1 MSAPPFSISLRV
13 DNSTD
18 YTVKKIISGKEE
30 LSALFC
36 YEVLIQLAQADHS
49 STARGMLGKQAR
61 LSITAKLGTATT
73 NTTIH
78 TVLGTIFSVEAT
90 TAYDEQTSTANPHS
104 YLLCIRPSFAKA
116 CYSRNRRVYQAAEG
130 ADFLAEMATRWGI
143 SILPTNDA
151 IESMPTFAQLVQN
164 DESDY
169 NFFTRV
175 LASWGLG
182 YVCTVSE
189 DLTQEVLV
197 VYNAVTGDGMEFPS
211 SDSDSAIKTH
221 VDYLGKDKEAAVCL
235 AAAAEKSRHWRLNYG
250 IFNQNTVEQQ
260 YNSKQP
266 ENRIDYSLH
275 REPWISTQAKTEQS
289 AATIHQQMHNNRE
302 HARGM
307 VMINSQSE
315 STAHSDCTRPG
326 CKVRWGADAD
336 YGTGAPAY
344 LVTRREISATASEWK
359 ATIEGRATGAD
370 TTGACYGLLP
380 RPVRLNDSPDL
391 CSEELI
397 TGEAWPE
404 PRPRYFLAKVVNTDY
419 YKGEEGRNIV
429 RVCEVPDEVTVTQ
442 ESGGTTKTETAH
454 SNTMWVEM
462 CSPYADANS
471 GLLARPRVGNVLLC
485 IDRGDLS
492 IPMAVSA
499 VFRDSNDMPLAKLKQ
514 MDRQTRADTPALTD
528 PGAVTLRNRL
538 HVPERTYTK
547 GIKGDK
553 TTAETAA
560 AVDKSISNDHTLA
573 PTRPMSVKDL
583 AESPLP
589 FSQIQLVS
597 HDNGV
602 KPIPQGEDITS
613 AYMNS
618 SIGETIAGIVA
629 EADMSLGYAVTTA
642 AKTEQGIRNKAITR
656 PHFEGISMYSGK
668 DMLIQSSDHQLINA
682 GGEIVLTAAQAITLR
697 VGKSSIKITEGGIT
711 ISSTMGK
718 AERAGAYPA
727 YHPADKAE
735 NVKLIDMLGGKITV
749 DGSGVQNNGPYV
761 SNLALNQFKASTR
774 FGSMFKL
781 TDWSAKLNAPCVTVI
796 GGAALVDMVTS
807 TITTSLVLGKDGQTH
822 DLGTAGAYNGPLVDG
837 WKAGG
842 SAFRSFTGSI
852 TMAFG
857 QWSGYTMSIGSK
869 LAAQIMSVIK
879 DGVKGIDLG
888 PFDIRGSYLNL
899 DNTKTELYSKN
910 IDLYAKSIEEHAAP
924 IAQYK
929 AAFSRGAVAV
939 IANSIVT
946 WGLTLTDIGVTG
958 TTSAPSPVADSFTME
973 EAQYTDNTSNVMGID
988 TSGGAYFLGASLGV
1002 ITGLVALGVN
1012 LPLSIWINKKEK
1024 NSFTGV
1030 SSYSLKDTAISLLAT
1045 DIALTAAEEKLTRNE
1060 TAIAETRA
1068 TVAAHGNTLTTH
1080 QRLINRNT
1088 QAINNRLTVISNTEK
1103 GISSRESKVDENG
1116 MGVIKQ
1122 NKNVVTT
1129 LV

>member
-78 TVLGTIFSVEAT
+78 TALGTIFSVEAT

-197 VYNAVTGDGMEFPS
+197 VYNAVSGDGMEFPS

-289 AATIHQQMHNNRE
+289 AATIHQQKHNNRE

-307 VMINSQSE
+307 VMMNSQSE

-359 ATIEGRATGAD
+359 ATIEGRATGAG

-404 PRPRYFLAKVVNTDY
+404 PRPRYFLAKVVNTEY

-429 RVCEVPDEVTVTQ
+429 RVCEVPDEVTGTQ
-442 ESGGTTKTETAH
+442 ESGGTAKTETAH

-514 MDRQTRADTPALTD
+514 MDRQTRADTTTALTD
-528 PGAVTLRNRL
+528 LGAVTLRNRL

-547 GIKGDK
+547 GIRGDK

-796 GGAALVDMVTS
+796 GGAALVDTVTS
-807 TITTSLVLGKDGQTH
+807 TITTSLVLGKDGQTYK
-822 DLGTAGAYNGPLVDG
+822 LGTAGAYNGPLVDG

-869 LAAQIMSVIK
+869 LAAQIMTLMKKSF
-879 DGVKGIDLG
+879 DLG

-910 IDLYAKSIEEHAAP
+910 IDLYANSIEEHAAP

-1002 ITGLVALGVN
+1002 ITGLVAFAVN
-1012 LPLSIWINKKEK
+1012 LPLSIWISKKK
-1024 NSFTGV
+1024 VNSFTGV

-1080 QRLINRNT
+1080 RQLINRNT

-1103 GISSRESKVDENG
+1103 GISSRESNVDENG

>member
-1 MSAPPFSISLRV
+1 M
-13 DNSTD
+13 
-18 YTVKKIISGKEE
+18 
-30 LSALFC
+30 FC

-78 TVLGTIFSVEAT
+78 TALGTIFSVEAT

-429 RVCEVPDEVTVTQ
+429 RVCEVPDEVTGTQ
-442 ESGGTTKTETAH
+442 ESGETAKTETAH

-796 GGAALVDMVTS
+796 GGAALVDTVTS
-807 TITTSLVLGKDGQTH
+807 TITTSLVLGKDDQTYK
-822 DLGTAGAYNGPLVDG
+822 LGTAGAYNGPLVDG

-1012 LPLSIWINKKEK
+1012 LPLSIWINKKK
-1024 NSFTGV
+1024 ANSFTGV

>member
-78 TVLGTIFSVEAT
+78 TALGTIFSVEAT

-130 ADFLAEMATRWGI
+130 EDFLAEMATRWGI

-151 IESMPTFAQLVQN
+151 IDSMPTFAQLVQN

-197 VYNAVTGDGMEFPS
+197 VYNAVSGDGMQFPS
-211 SDSDSAIKTH
+211 SDSASAIKTH
-221 VDYLGKDKEAAVCL
+221 VDYLGKDNDAAVCL

-275 REPWISTQAKTEQS
+275 REPWISTQATTEQS

-307 VMINSQSE
+307 VMMNSQSE

-359 ATIEGRATGAD
+359 ATIEGRATGAG

-419 YKGEEGRNIV
+419 YTGEEGRNIV
-429 RVCEVPDEVTVTQ
+429 RVCEVPDEVTGTQ
-442 ESGGTTKTETAH
+442 ESGETAKTETAH

-499 VFRDSNDMPLAKLKQ
+499 VFRDSNAMPLAKLKQ

-538 HVPERTYTK
+538 HVPKRTYTK
-547 GIKGDK
+547 GIKGDQ

-735 NVKLIDMLGGKITV
+735 TVKLIDMLGGKITV

-796 GGAALVDMVTS
+796 GGAALVDTVTS
-807 TITTSLVLGKDGQTH
+807 TITTSLVLGKDRLTH

-857 QWSGYTMSIGSK
+857 QWSGYTLGIFSK
-869 LAAQIMSVIK
+869 IAAQIMSGIK
-879 DGVKGIDLG
+879 DGVKGVDLG

-910 IDLYAKSIEEHAAP
+910 IDLYAKSIKDHAAP

-1002 ITGLVALGVN
+1002 ITGLAALAGN
-1012 LPLSIWINKKEK
+1012 LFLSIWISKKEK

-1030 SSYSLKDTAISLLAT
+1030 TSYSLKETARSLLTTNAT
-1045 DIALTAAEEKLTRNE
+1045 LADVQETLARNE
-1060 TAIAETRA
+1060 AAIEA
-1068 TVAAHGNTLTTH
+1068 TQYAIELHGNTLTDH
-1080 QRLINRNT
+1080 ELAIGRNT
-1088 QAINNRLTVISNTEK
+1088 QAITNRLTTMSDAEEK
-1103 GISSRESKVDENG
+1103 ISSRESKVVQSSA
-1116 MGVIKQ
+1116 GVI
-1122 NKNVVTT
+1122 NTDTNTINM
-1129 LV
+1129 LE